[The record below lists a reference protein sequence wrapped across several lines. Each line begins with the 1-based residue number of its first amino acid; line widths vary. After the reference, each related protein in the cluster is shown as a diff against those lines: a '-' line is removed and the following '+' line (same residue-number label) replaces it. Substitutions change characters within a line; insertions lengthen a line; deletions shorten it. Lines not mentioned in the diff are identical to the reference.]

1 VIFIIKAKTMDKF
14 NLQGYLKN
22 NQLLNENIGGY
33 VDMKPVKEEIGTAMG
48 EEDSDFNQT
57 ADDRM
62 AGLINQEDIIMFK
75 AAVQDI
81 MYDLYEEGFDIED
94 IQAYLI
100 KLLKTY

>member
-22 NQLLNENIGGY
+22 NQLLNESIGGY
-33 VDMKPVKEEIGTAMG
+33 VDMKPMKEEIGTAFG

-81 MYDLYEEGFDIED
+81 VYDLYEEGFDIED